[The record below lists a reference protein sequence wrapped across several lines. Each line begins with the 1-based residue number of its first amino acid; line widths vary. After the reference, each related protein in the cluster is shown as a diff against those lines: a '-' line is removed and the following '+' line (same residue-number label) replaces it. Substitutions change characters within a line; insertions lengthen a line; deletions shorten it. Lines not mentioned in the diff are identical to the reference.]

1 MIILAGPTA
10 AGKTALAIKLAE
22 QLNGEII
29 SADSRQIYQGLDIGT
44 GKPGPEEMAR
54 IRHHLVSVVS
64 PQKSVSAGDF
74 SRMAEKAF
82 QEITNRGK
90 TCLLVGGTG
99 LWIRAFID
107 GLTPALPADP
117 EIRAMLTEKA
127 VRHGKQA
134 LHQELKQADP
144 ATAARLHPSD
154 QVRIIRALEIFIL
167 TGERPSERK
176 RCIPISV
183 SRPACWLGIV
193 RPREELY
200 ARAEQRIDSWLAAGW
215 REEIARLLKQGVPAE
230 ASAMQAIG
238 YSHWVKHLSGACSYD
253 QTVALIKRDSRRYI
267 KRQLTWFRAEKR
279 LTWIDV
285 SKNER
290 EVMRE
295 IKNNPKSFIEMLQPG
310 NIQEI

>member
-22 QLNGEII
+22 SLNGEII

-44 GKPGPEEMAR
+44 GKPDSEELKR
-54 IRHHLVSVVS
+54 VRHHLVSVVS
-64 PQKSVSAGDF
+64 PEKSVSAGDF

-82 QEITNRGK
+82 QEIINHGK

-107 GLTPALPADP
+107 GLTPAPPADP
-117 EIRAMLTEKA
+117 EVRALLTEKA

-134 LHQELKQADP
+134 LYQELKKADP
-144 ATAARLHPSD
+144 VTAARLHPSD

-176 RCIPISV
+176 HRIPVSV
-183 SRPACWLGIV
+183 SRPACWLGII

-200 ARAEQRIDSWLAAGW
+200 ARAEQRIDFWIASGW
-215 REEIARLLKQGVPAE
+215 REETDRLLKQGVPAE
-230 ASAMQAIG
+230 APAMQAIG
-238 YSHWVKHLSGACSYD
+238 YSHWVKHLSGIYSYD
-253 QTVALIKRDSRRYI
+253 QTVDLIKRDSRRYI

-279 LTWIDV
+279 LSWVDV

-295 IKNNPKSFIEMLQPG
+295 IKRIVFSG
-310 NIQEI
+310 TGV